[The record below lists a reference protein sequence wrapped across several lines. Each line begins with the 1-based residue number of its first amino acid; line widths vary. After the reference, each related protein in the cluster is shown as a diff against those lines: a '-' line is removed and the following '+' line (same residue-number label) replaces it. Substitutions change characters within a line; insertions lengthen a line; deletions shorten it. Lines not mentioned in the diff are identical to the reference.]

1 MQRPY
6 ASAHARFELL
16 PFRSPLL
23 GEFSLFLEVLR
34 CFSSLRAPRCAY
46 VFSARF
52 PSIPSGGF
60 PHSDIS
66 GSSLVGSS
74 PKLFAACYVL
84 HRPLTPRHPPCA
96 LCSLIYVFCV
106 IRVLCSVF
114 KVRALRRCGDEGTRT
129 PGLLR
134 AREALSHLS
143 YVPPHTTRTGPGS
156 RPPVRLWAFLDLNQ
170 RPCPYQRHALA
181 V

>member
-6 ASAHARFELL
+6 ASAHVRFELL

-23 GEFSLFLEVLR
+23 GEYSLFLEVLR
-34 CFSSLRAPRCAY
+34 CFSSLRTLPGAY

-114 KVRALRRCGDEGTRT
+114 KVRALRCCGDEGTRT

-143 YVPPHTTRTGPGS
+143 YVPLTRLEPGPLALPPFACGPFWTRT
-156 RPPVRLWAFLDLNQ
+156 RDL
-170 RPCPYQRHALA
+170 ALIRGTL
-181 V
+181 

>member
-6 ASAHARFELL
+6 ASAHVRFELL

-23 GEFSLFLEVLR
+23 GEYSLFLEVLR
-34 CFSSLRAPRCAY
+34 CFSSLRTLHGAY

-60 PHSDIS
+60 PHSDIF

-114 KVRALRRCGDEGTRT
+114 KVRALRCCGDEGIRT
-129 PGLLR
+129 PDLLR

-143 YVPPHTTRTGPGS
+143 YVPHTRRKPGPLPL
-156 RPPVRLWAFLDLNQ
+156 PPSACGPFWT
-170 RPCPYQRHALA
+170 
-181 V
+181 